1 VLLYTYT
8 KWFLAFVF
16 RKKIMPVTIQDI
28 AQQLGIAA
36 STVSKALNDY
46 SDVSEATR
54 KRVQAAARELG
65 YHPSAAAQS
74 LRRRKTRKIGLVVN
88 YPIGFIGEYLSR
100 LMIGVA
106 LAAEREGYHIV
117 LYTPIADPLDQLT
130 RICRAREVD
139 GLLLLW
145 GDLTSENLT
154 IMQTENIPF
163 VVVARRVDEYEVPFV
178 VGDNKGGALELTRH
192 LLSLGHRRIGFTS
205 WDTER
210 TTNLDR
216 LAGYKQALTE
226 ANIPFDDD
234 LVVSITREPE
244 NRYAAMNTLL
254 DLPEPPTAVFAFHD
268 YVAIQALQ
276 AATDRGLRVPEDVAI
291 AGFDGM
297 YSSLI
302 TSPPLTTVKHPVRE
316 IGQRAVEIVLEQIA
330 NTEILPCQAIL
341 PVELVPRQST
351 LGKP

>member
-1 VLLYTYT
+1 
-8 KWFLAFVF
+8 
-16 RKKIMPVTIQDI
+16 MPVTIQDI
-28 AQQLGIAA
+28 AQQLGIAV
-36 STVSKALNDY
+36 STVSKALNNY

-54 KRVQAAARELG
+54 KRVQIAARELG

-74 LRRRKTRKIGLVVN
+74 LRRRTTRKIGLVVN

-106 LAAEREGYHIV
+106 LAAEGEGYNIV
-117 LYTPIADPLDQLT
+117 LYTPIADTLEQLT

-145 GDLTSENLT
+145 GDLTPENLA
-154 IMQTENIPF
+154 IMKTENIPF
-163 VVVARRVDEYEVPFV
+163 VVVARRVDEYDVPFA

-205 WDTER
+205 WETEH
-210 TTNLDR
+210 TTNQDR
-216 LAGYKQALTE
+216 LAGYQQALAE
-226 ANIPFDDD
+226 ANIPFDDE
-234 LVVSITREPE
+234 LIVTITREPE
-244 NRYAAMNTLL
+244 NRYAAMNKLL

-268 YVAIQALQ
+268 YVAIQALR
-276 AATDRGLRVPEDVAI
+276 AAIDRGLRVPEDVAI

-302 TSPPLTTVKHPVRE
+302 TTPPLTTVKHPVRE
-316 IGQRAVEIVLEQIA
+316 IGQQAVEILLKHISDPSLSPQK
-330 NTEILPCQAIL
+330 AIL
-341 PVELVPRQST
+341 PTELEPRKST
-351 LGKP
+351 IG

>member
-1 VLLYTYT
+1 
-8 KWFLAFVF
+8 
-16 RKKIMPVTIQDI
+16 MPITIQDI
-28 AQQLGIAA
+28 AQQLGIAV

-46 SDVSEATR
+46 SDVSEAMR
-54 KRVQAAARELG
+54 KRVQTAAREMG

-74 LRRRKTRKIGLVVN
+74 LRRRKTKKIGLVLN

-100 LMIGVA
+100 VMIGVA
-106 LAAEREGYHIV
+106 LAAEKEGYHVV

-145 GDLTSENLT
+145 GDLTVENLKL
-154 IMQTENIPF
+154 MQTENIPF

-192 LLSLGHRRIGFTS
+192 LLSLGYRRIGFTS
-205 WDTER
+205 WATER

-216 LAGYKQALTE
+216 LAGYKQALAE
-226 ANIPFDDD
+226 AEIPYDDD
-234 LVVSITREPE
+234 LVVPITREPE
-244 NRYAAMNTLL
+244 NRYAAMNKLL
-254 DLPEPPTAVFAFHD
+254 DLANPPTAVFAFHD

-276 AATDRGLRVPEDVAI
+276 AATDRGLQVPEDVAI

-316 IGQRAVEIVLEQIA
+316 IGQQAVEILLKHISDP
-330 NTEILPCQAIL
+330 NLPPQQATL
-341 PVELVPRQST
+341 PIELVPRKST
-351 LGKP
+351 FG

>member
-1 VLLYTYT
+1 
-8 KWFLAFVF
+8 
-16 RKKIMPVTIQDI
+16 MPVTIHDI
-28 AQQLGIAA
+28 AQHLGIAV

-54 KRVQAAARELG
+54 KRVQTAAREMG

-74 LRRRKTRKIGLVVN
+74 LRRRKTKKIGLVLN
-88 YPIGFIGEYLSR
+88 SPIGFIGEYLSR
-100 LMIGVA
+100 VMIGVA
-106 LAAEREGYHIV
+106 LAAEEEGYHVV

-145 GDLTSENLT
+145 GDLTAENLT
-154 IMQTENIPF
+154 LMQTENIPF

-205 WDTER
+205 WATER

-216 LAGYKQALTE
+216 LAGYKQALAE
-226 ANIPFDDD
+226 AEIPYDDD
-234 LVVSITREPE
+234 LVVPITREPE
-244 NRYAAMNTLL
+244 NRYAAMNKLL
-254 DLPEPPTAVFAFHD
+254 DLANPPTAVFAFHD

-276 AATDRGLRVPEDVAI
+276 AATDRGLQVPEDVAI

-316 IGQRAVEIVLEQIA
+316 IGQQAVEILLKHISDP
-330 NTEILPCQAIL
+330 NLPPQKAIL
-341 PVELVPRQST
+341 PTELVPRKST
-351 LGKP
+351 IG

>member
-1 VLLYTYT
+1 
-8 KWFLAFVF
+8 
-16 RKKIMPVTIQDI
+16 MPVTIKNI
-28 AQQLGIAA
+28 AQQLEISV

-54 KRVQAAARELG
+54 ERVQETARALG
-65 YHPSAAAQS
+65 YHPSATAQS
-74 LRRRKTRKIGLVVN
+74 LRRQTTKKIGLVVN

-100 LMIGVA
+100 VMIGVA

-117 LYTPIADPLDQLT
+117 LYTPIANPLDQLT

-154 IMQTENIPF
+154 LMQSENIPF
-163 VVVARRVDEYEVPFV
+163 VVVARRVDEYEVPYV

-205 WDTER
+205 WGRER

-216 LAGYKQALTE
+216 LAGYQQALAE
-226 ANIPFDDD
+226 ANIPIDDD
-234 LVVSITREPE
+234 LIVTITRDPE
-244 NRYAAMNTLL
+244 NRYAAIIKLL

-268 YVAIQALQ
+268 YVAIQALR
-276 AATDRGLRVPEDVAI
+276 AATDRGLRVPEDIAI

-302 TSPPLTTVKHPVRE
+302 TSPPLTTVKHPVQE
-316 IGQRAVEIVLEQIA
+316 IGQQAVEILLKHIA
-330 NTEILPCQAIL
+330 DPNLPPQQALL
-341 PVELVPRQST
+341 PTELVPRKST
-351 LGKP
+351 IG

>member
-1 VLLYTYT
+1 
-8 KWFLAFVF
+8 
-16 RKKIMPVTIQDI
+16 MPVTIQDI

-54 KRVQAAARELG
+54 KRVQAAARELD

-117 LYTPIADPLDQLT
+117 LYTPIADSLDQLT
-130 RICRAREVD
+130 RICRSREVD

-145 GDLTSENLT
+145 GDLTSENLNL
-154 IMQTENIPF
+154 MQSENIPF

-178 VGDNKGGALELTRH
+178 VGDNKGGALDLTHH
-192 LLSLGHRRIGFTS
+192 LISLGHRRIGFTS
-205 WDTER
+205 WSTEH
-210 TTNLDR
+210 TTNLDK
-216 LAGYKQALTE
+216 LAGYKQALAE

-234 LVVSITREPE
+234 LIVYITREPE
-244 NRYAAMNTLL
+244 NRYAAMNELL
-254 DLPEPPTAVFAFHD
+254 DLSDPPTAVFAFHD
-268 YVAIQALQ
+268 YVAIQALR
-276 AATDRGLRVPEDVAI
+276 AAIDRGLRVPEDIAI

-302 TSPPLTTVKHPVRE
+302 TTPPLTTVKHPVRE
-316 IGQRAVEIVLEQIA
+316 IGHQAVEILLKHISDP
-330 NTEILPCQAIL
+330 NLPPQQAIL
-341 PVELVPRQST
+341 PVELMPRQST
-351 LGKP
+351 LGKL